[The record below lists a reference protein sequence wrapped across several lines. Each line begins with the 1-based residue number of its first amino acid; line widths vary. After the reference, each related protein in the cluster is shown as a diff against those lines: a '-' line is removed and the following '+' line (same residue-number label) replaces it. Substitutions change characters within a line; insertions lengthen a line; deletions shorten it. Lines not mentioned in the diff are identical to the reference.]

1 MARVIWTNP
10 ALADV
15 QHIIEY
21 ISNDSLFYAER
32 VGTRIVQAPR
42 RLKQFPFS
50 GRVVPEF
57 SDNNI
62 REIIYG
68 AYRIIYQI
76 REDVCY
82 VVAVIHGSRNLPL
95 HVHPN
100 DWILQ

>member
-15 QHIIEY
+15 QRIIEY
-21 ISNDSLFYAER
+21 ISNDSQYYAER
-32 VGTRIVQAPR
+32 VGNRIVQAPR
-42 RLKQFPFS
+42 RLKQFPLS
-50 GRVVPEF
+50 GRVIAEF

-68 AYRIIYQI
+68 AYRIIYLI

-82 VVAVIHGSRNLPL
+82 IVAVIHSSRNLLL
-95 HVHPN
+95 HVNPD